1 MFEKVSIMSEYIRS
15 NKVVY
20 LIQYHVIW
28 CPKYRKNILVGDIK
42 DRLIEIINDI
52 SGEQQLTIKALEI
65 MPNHVHVFFSMSY
78 LNPSYKII
86 KLFKG
91 RSSHILREEFPE
103 LKKMPSLWTRSFFVS
118 SIGNVSE
125 KTIKKYIEDQ
135 CKKKP

>member
-1 MFEKVSIMSEYIRS
+1 MSEYVRS

-20 LIQYHVIW
+20 LTQYHVIW
-28 CPKYRKNILVGDIK
+28 CPKYRKNILVDKIK
-42 DRLIEIINDI
+42 DRLTEIINDI
-52 SGEQQLTIKALEI
+52 AGEQQLTIKALEI

-78 LNPSYKII
+78 LYPPHKMI

-103 LKKMPSLWTRSFFVS
+103 LKRMPSLWTRSFFVS